1 MSRVLIRNGM
11 LLTGDEE
18 RPFVEDGH
26 LVIDGNEIVEIGAG
40 EPASRDADEV
50 LDATDMLVVPGFV
63 NAHTHLCM
71 ILGRNLGTDS
81 SLLHWL
87 SAAQV
92 PLMQTFEPED
102 YVVSMQL
109 GAIENLKAG
118 NTTVCEV
125 FFSPHYEQEVDRLAL
140 RALDSSGIRSL
151 FFRCSNDE
159 SFFEGFVETREE
171 IVERSERLIGDWSD
185 SGRTHVGVGPLVPW
199 GSSGDAFRDSVDLA
213 GRHGIRVHLHTAETP
228 EYNDLVRER
237 TGKSNVGMLADVG
250 ALGDA
255 VMLNH
260 CVHLSED
267 DIALIAGSGSHVI
280 YNPTS
285 NMILASGVAPVPA
298 LLRAGVNVGLACDG
312 PACNNGQDMIEA
324 MKDGA
329 LLQKVVSRD
338 PEALVAS
345 DVFAMA
351 TRRGAE
357 SVGMAG
363 RLGTLKAGSLADVVL
378 IDCQKPHLTPLGDAQ
393 AALVYAARS
402 ADVRTV
408 IVDGRIVVRD
418 GRMTTLDEDE
428 VRERAGERARRALA
442 RVGS

>member
-1 MSRVLIRNGM
+1 VSRLLIRNG
-11 LLTGDEE
+11 LILTGDDE
-18 RPFVEDGH
+18 RPFIEAGN
-26 LVIDGNEIVEIGAG
+26 LIIDGDAIVEIGDG
-40 EPASRDADEV
+40 EPSTHDVDEV
-50 LDATDMLVVPGFV
+50 LDATEMLVVPGFV

-87 SAAQV
+87 SVAQV
-92 PLMQTFEPED
+92 PLMQAFEPED

-125 FFSPHYEQEVDRLAL
+125 FFSPHYDQEVDRLAL

-151 FFRCSNDE
+151 FFRCTNDE

-171 IVERSERLIGDWSD
+171 IVERSERLIGDWGD
-185 SGRTHVGVGPLVPW
+185 SARTHVGVGPLVPW
-199 GSSGDAFRDSVDLA
+199 GSSSDAFRDSVDLA
-213 GRHGIRVHLHTAETP
+213 GKHGIKVHLHTAETP

-237 TGKSNVGMLADVG
+237 TGKTNVGMLADVG

-260 CVHLSED
+260 CVHLSD
-267 DIALIAGSGSHVI
+267 DDVDLIARSGSHVI

-285 NMILASGVAPVPA
+285 NMILASGVAPVPK
-298 LLRAGVNVGLACDG
+298 LIRAGVNVGLACDG

-329 LLQKVVSRD
+329 LLQKVVARD
-338 PEALVAS
+338 PEALVAG

-351 TRRGAE
+351 TRRGAR
-357 SVGMAG
+357 SVGMDG
-363 RLGTLKAGSLADVVL
+363 RLGKLKEGHLADVVL
-378 IDCQKPHLTPLGDAQ
+378 IDCAVPHLTPLGNAQ
-393 AALVYAARS
+393 AAVVYAARS

-408 IVDGRIVVRD
+408 IVDGQIVVRD
-418 GRMTTLDEDE
+418 GRVTTLDEE
-428 VRERAGERARRALA
+428 SVRAQARERAQRALA
-442 RVGS
+442 RAGL